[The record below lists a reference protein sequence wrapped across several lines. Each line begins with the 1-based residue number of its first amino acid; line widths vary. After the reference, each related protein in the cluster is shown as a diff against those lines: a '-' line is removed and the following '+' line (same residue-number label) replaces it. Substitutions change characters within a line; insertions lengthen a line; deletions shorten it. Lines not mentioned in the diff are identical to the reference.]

1 MTHSR
6 AALHVQLTATGH
18 SQDDRRDSCGRAWRA
33 LVPPVV
39 VLCLGLAST
48 VVRAADD
55 GPLPRDTRVPGG
67 IAILD
72 LGNGEETPGALYYG
86 EYRAPVVRTADGWK
100 AVVGI
105 PLATEP
111 GKQKARLVTPQAGD
125 EDREIAFTVAPKAYA
140 TQSLTVEPRKADPLP
155 EDLKRIDA
163 ESARTERV
171 LAAYTE
177 TLSPTWRWTVPVPG
191 ERSDSY
197 GKRRVFNGLP
207 RKPHSGMDIAASTG
221 TPIRN
226 PADGRV
232 VEAGDFF
239 FNGNTVFVDHGQG
252 VVTMYC
258 HLSRIDV
265 RIGDAVKAGDELGLV
280 GATGRVTGPHLHWGV
295 SVNRA
300 MVDPALFLAK

>member
-1 MTHSR
+1 MDGFTASR
-6 AALHVQLTATGH
+6 ATESRRESWHV
-18 SQDDRRDSCGRAWRA
+18 GRAWR
-33 LVPPVV
+33 
-39 VLCLGLAST
+39 VLTPLIVSMSLGFAAPAG
-48 VVRAADD
+48 AADAVT
-55 GPLPRDTRVPGG
+55 LPRDTRVPGG

-72 LGNGEETPGALYYG
+72 LGAGAESPGAAYYG
-86 EYRAPVVRTADGWK
+86 EYRSPIVRTAEGWK

-111 GKQKARLVTPQAGD
+111 GRQVVKLVTPSASD
-125 EDREIAFTVAPKAYA
+125 KDREIAFTVAPKTYA
-140 TQSLTVEPRKADPLP
+140 TQNLTVEPRKADPLP

-163 ESARTERV
+163 ESERTERA
-171 LAAYTE
+171 LATYSE
-177 TLSPTWRWTVPVPG
+177 SLSPTWRWTVPVPG

-207 RKPHSGMDIAASTG
+207 RKPHSGMDIATPTG

-226 PADGRV
+226 PAAGHV
-232 VEAGDFF
+232 VDTGDFF

-252 VVTMYC
+252 VLTMYC

-265 RIGDAVKAGDELGLV
+265 KTGDVVKEGDVLGLV

-300 MVDPALFLAK
+300 MVNPELLLGK

>member
-1 MTHSR
+1 MTHER
-6 AALHVQLTATGH
+6 TAPACARLAPT
-18 SQDDRRDSCGRAWRA
+18 RRDSRRDSVARAWRVLTPL
-33 LVPPVV
+33 LVSMS
-39 VLCLGLAST
+39 LGCAAPA
-48 VVRAADD
+48 RAADD
-55 GPLPRDTRVPGG
+55 PALPRDTRVPGG
-67 IAILD
+67 IAIID
-72 LGNGEETPGALYYG
+72 IGASAESPGAVFYG

-100 AVVGI
+100 AIVGI
-105 PLATEP
+105 ALATEP
-111 GKQKARLVTPQAGD
+111 GRQTVKLVTPQAGD
-125 EDREIAFTVAPKAYA
+125 KDREIAFTVAPKSYA
-140 TQSLTVEPRKADPLP
+140 TQKLTVEPRKAEPLP

-163 ESARTERV
+163 ETVRTERA
-171 LAAYTE
+171 LSTYTE
-177 TLSPTWRWTVPVPG
+177 SLSPTWRWTVPVPG

-207 RKPHSGMDIAASTG
+207 RKPHSGMDIAAPTG

-226 PADGRV
+226 PAAGRV

-252 VVTMYC
+252 VLTMYC

-265 RIGDAVKAGDELGLV
+265 KTGDAVQEGDVLGLV

-300 MVDPALFLAK
+300 MVDPALLLGE

>member
-1 MTHSR
+1 VTNEITVPLR
-6 AALHVQLTATGH
+6 TRLATTRWD
-18 SQDDRRDSCGRAWRA
+18 SRRDTVGRTWRVLKPL
-33 LVPPVV
+33 LVSMS
-39 VLCLGLAST
+39 LGFAPSAA
-48 VVRAADD
+48 RAADD
-55 GPLPRDTRVPGG
+55 TELPRDARVPGG

-72 LGNGEETPGALYYG
+72 LGAGAASPGAVYFG
-86 EYRAPVVRTADGWK
+86 KYRAPIVRTRDGWK
-100 AVVGI
+100 AIVGI

-111 GKQKARLVTPQAGD
+111 GRQVIRLVTPSASD
-125 EDREIAFTVAPKAYA
+125 KDREIGFNVELRAYA
-140 TQSLTVEPRKADPLP
+140 TQNLTVESRKADPLP
-155 EDLKRIDA
+155 DDLKRIDA
-163 ESARTERV
+163 ETERTERA
-171 LAAYTE
+171 LATYTE
-177 TLSPTWRWTVPVPG
+177 GRSPTWRWTVPVPG

-207 RKPHSGMDIAASTG
+207 RKPHSGMDIAAPTG

-226 PADGRV
+226 PAAGRV

-252 VVTMYC
+252 VLTMYC

-265 RIGDAVKAGDELGLV
+265 VSGDEVKEGDVLGLV

-300 MVDPALFLAK
+300 MVNPELLLAK

>member
-1 MTHSR
+1 MTQAVHATDLR
-6 AALHVQLTATGH
+6 AAVDAPPVSG
-18 SQDDRRDSCGRAWRA
+18 RIPVGRAAAAFLA
-33 LVPPVV
+33 LWAA
-39 VLCLGLAST
+39 AS
-48 VVRAADD
+48 VFGFASSAARAADD
-55 GPLPRDTRVPGG
+55 ITLPRDTRVPGG

-72 LGNGEETPGALYYG
+72 LGVGGESPGAVYYG
-86 EYRAPVVRTADGWK
+86 EYRAPIVRTKDGWK
-100 AVVGI
+100 AIVGI

-111 GKQKARLVTPQAGD
+111 GRQTVKLVMPQAGGQ
-125 EDREIAFTVAPKAYA
+125 DREIAFTVAPKAYA
-140 TQSLTVEPRKADPLP
+140 TQNLTVEARKADPLP

-163 ESARTERV
+163 ETARTERA
-171 LAAYTE
+171 LATYTE
-177 TLSPTWRWTVPVPG
+177 NLSPTWRWTVPVPG

-207 RKPHSGMDIAASTG
+207 RKPHSGMDIATPTG

-226 PADGRV
+226 PAAGRV
-232 VEAGDFF
+232 VESGDFF

-252 VVTMYC
+252 VLTMYC

-265 RIGDAVKAGDELGLV
+265 KPGDAVQEGDVLGLV

-300 MVDPALFLAK
+300 MVNPELLLGK

>member
-1 MTHSR
+1 MHQRTTR
-6 AALHVQLTATGH
+6 ARLVPT
-18 SQDDRRDSCGRAWRA
+18 RRDSHPDAVGRARRVLTPL
-33 LVPPVV
+33 LVSMS
-39 VLCLGLAST
+39 LGFASSA
-48 VVRAADD
+48 VRAADD
-55 GPLPRDTRVPGG
+55 LALPRDTRVPGG

-72 LGNGEETPGALYYG
+72 LGAGSASPGAVYFG
-86 EYRAPVVRTADGWK
+86 GYRAPTVRTADGWK
-100 AVVGI
+100 ALIGI

-111 GKQKARLVTPQAGD
+111 GRQTVKLVTPQVGD
-125 EDREIAFTVAPKAYA
+125 KDREIAFNVEPRAYA
-140 TQSLTVEPRKADPLP
+140 TQNLTVDARKADPLP

-163 ESARTERV
+163 ETARTERA
-171 LAAYTE
+171 LATYSE
-177 TLSPTWRWTVPVPG
+177 GLSPTWRWTVPVPG

-207 RKPHSGMDIAASTG
+207 RKPHSGMDIAAPTG

-226 PADGRV
+226 PAAGRV
-232 VEAGDFF
+232 VESGDFF

-252 VVTMYC
+252 VLTMYC

-265 RIGDAVKAGDELGLV
+265 KTGDVVKEGDVLGLV

-300 MVDPALFLAK
+300 MVNPELLLAP

>member
-1 MTHSR
+1 MPRTARPTESGRESR
-6 AALHVQLTATGH
+6 
-18 SQDDRRDSCGRAWRA
+18 RIGRAWR
-33 LVPPVV
+33 
-39 VLCLGLAST
+39 VLTPLMVSMSLGFAAT
-48 VVRAADD
+48 ARAADD
-55 GPLPRDTRVPGG
+55 AMLPRDTRVPGG

-72 LGNGEETPGALYYG
+72 LGAGAESPGAVFYG
-86 EYRAPVVRTADGWK
+86 GYRAPVVRTAAGWK
-100 AVVGI
+100 AIVGI

-111 GKQKARLVTPQAGD
+111 GRQVVKLVTPSTSD
-125 EDREIAFTVAPKAYA
+125 KDREVAFNVEPRAYA
-140 TQSLTVEPRKADPLP
+140 TQNLTVDARKADPLP
-155 EDLKRIDA
+155 EDLERIDA
-163 ESARTERV
+163 EAVRTERA
-171 LAAYTE
+171 LATYTE
-177 TLSPTWRWTVPVPG
+177 SLTPTWRWTVPVPG

-207 RKPHSGMDIAASTG
+207 RKPHSGMDIAAPTG

-226 PADGRV
+226 PAAGRV

-252 VVTMYC
+252 VLTMYC

-265 RIGDAVKAGDELGLV
+265 TSGDVVKEGDVLGLV

-300 MVDPALFLAK
+300 MVNPELLLQK